1 MEKGNVYPV
10 TYMGKD
16 KESWLK
22 YKKIL
27 KHRNRKNAST
37 FLDLRD
43 VYQSK
48 GAHSEQLQSNGVR
61 FAKLGKMNY

>member
-1 MEKGNVYPV
+1 MENGKVFLI
-10 TYMGKD
+10 TYKGKD

-27 KHRNRKNAST
+27 QYRNRKNAST